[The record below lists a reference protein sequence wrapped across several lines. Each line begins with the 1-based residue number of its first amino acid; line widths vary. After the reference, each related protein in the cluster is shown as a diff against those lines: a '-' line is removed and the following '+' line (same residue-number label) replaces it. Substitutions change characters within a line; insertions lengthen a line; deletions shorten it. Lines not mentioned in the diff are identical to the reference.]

1 MIPSTKLALHGPLV
15 GLSGPSAALGSRYR
29 RQKSGKN
36 VTKILPKRR
45 CRRALYA
52 KFPWPAGLRGSGGVC
67 ARVRAR
73 GRHHSAESREPSRST
88 RAARAR
94 AEAEEDRNGP
104 GKRHVR
110 TCAVQPRARLYT
122 SHAARTRPPQSR
134 PSHAAPEA
142 GARRQEGASGCH
154 WPRPT
159 TIRRSRSPLPADL

>member
-1 MIPSTKLALHGPLV
+1 MGPWW
-15 GLSGPSAALGSRYR
+15 GSQGPRRGPRKPLQAAKIR
-29 RQKSGKN
+29 KN

-94 AEAEEDRNGP
+94 AEAEADRNGP
-104 GKRHVR
+104 GKRHVPCVHVR
-110 TCAVQPRARLYT
+110 RA
-122 SHAARTRPPQSR
+122 AARPPVHLTRSAHTP
-134 PSHAAPEA
+134 AAVAPFPCRTRSWGQEA
-142 GARRQEGASGCH
+142 GRGFWLPLATADDDTQKQKQK
-154 WPRPT
+154 PT
-159 TIRRSRSPLPADL
+159 AG